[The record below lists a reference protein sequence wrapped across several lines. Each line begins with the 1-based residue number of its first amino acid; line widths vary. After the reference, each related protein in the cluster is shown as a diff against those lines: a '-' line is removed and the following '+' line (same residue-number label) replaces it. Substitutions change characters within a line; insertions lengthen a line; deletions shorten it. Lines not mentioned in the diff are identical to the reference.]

1 MLKGLRVLS
10 IARCAR
16 LHYFELLWIH
26 STRSK
31 SRTTANR
38 NRLSRNWAMGERPKW
53 VIFCCL
59 KYSLCLNTMPLL
71 VLSIC
76 LTCLFRVTVSALLSL
91 VGPIHQLLLS
101 LAAFKCYALTLLVW
115 RQEGH
120 PACKKL
126 SGGVLVWLSVWS
138 YVQTCIWPSWCHCH
152 SLSLASVK
160 SRLVLPFWYRLTRVV
175 PEKGR

>member
-1 MLKGLRVLS
+1 MLKGLRLLS

-16 LHYFELLWIH
+16 LHYFELLWIN

-53 VIFCCL
+53 VIFCCI

-76 LTCLFRVTVSALLSL
+76 LTCPFRVTVSALLSL

-101 LAAFKCYALTLLVW
+101 LAAFKCYVCWTYKFDLIDVLTLQQNCSCGA
-115 RQEGH
+115 RIYER
-120 PACKKL
+120 PICISCKFMT
-126 SGGVLVWLSVWS
+126 WLICLGLIQSVDW
-138 YVQTCIWPSWCHCH
+138 
-152 SLSLASVK
+152 
-160 SRLVLPFWYRLTRVV
+160 
-175 PEKGR
+175 

>member
-59 KYSLCLNTMPLL
+59 KYSLCLNMMPLL

-76 LTCLFRVTVSALLSL
+76 LTCPFRVTVSALLSL
-91 VGPIHQLLLS
+91 VGPIHQLLLP
-101 LAAFKCYALTLLVW
+101 LAAFKCYVCWAYKFDLIDVSTLQQNCSCGARIYERLICISWSLW
-115 RQEGH
+115 RD
-120 PACKKL
+120 
-126 SGGVLVWLSVWS
+126 
-138 YVQTCIWPSWCHCH
+138 
-152 SLSLASVK
+152 
-160 SRLVLPFWYRLTRVV
+160 
-175 PEKGR
+175 